1 MLDQF
6 GPLGP
11 AEVRLIEGIG
21 TGHLDPVGGGGL
33 PPAGEAARRVRA
45 DLVRFLL
52 LAHSGAPLM
61 HEKGLRLGGAWI
73 TGVLDLEGCRV
84 PRDIGLL
91 DCRFEKTPVL
101 RSAVIDTLAFDGSD
115 LPGFEADRLEARGDL
130 LFRSATV
137 RGPISLRGSRI
148 GGDLVFDGATLDNPH
163 DRALSAERCSV
174 RGSVLLR
181 GAKVRGSLA
190 LPGARIGADL
200 DLIGANL
207 ERPDG
212 LALELDSVLVEG
224 DVALRRAV
232 VSGGASLVTARIGGD
247 VDLTGAHISRAGEMA
262 VNLDRTSVKGAF
274 FLRSDAKIDG
284 ALSLN
289 GANLGAIL
297 DEPACWP
304 AKGDLRLNRCLYG
317 ALLGGAVESRTRLD
331 WLSRQTPGRWGED
344 FWPQPYEQLAAVLGE
359 MGHDEDKRRVL
370 MVKERLARRARR
382 GRASNAVTKAL
393 LAMKDAAMGVTTGY
407 GRLPLLALV
416 WIFVI
421 WVTGAVYYSYLDHEY
436 AVRPNAPVILR
447 SPEWVLCAVS
457 ADGRAILPSLGQER
471 AGLARPGEAQLACYL
486 RQPEASAYPKF
497 NAAMLSADAIVPG
510 LGSGQKDF
518 WSPDTRTAKGYA
530 GKWFMYFQTVAGLAL
545 GLLAVAGFSGIVKSN

>member
-1 MLDQF
+1 
-6 GPLGP
+6 
-11 AEVRLIEGIG
+11 
-21 TGHLDPVGGGGL
+21 
-33 PPAGEAARRVRA
+33 
-45 DLVRFLL
+45 
-52 LAHSGAPLM
+52 
-61 HEKGLRLGGAWI
+61 
-73 TGVLDLEGCRV
+73 
-84 PRDIGLL
+84 
-91 DCRFEKTPVL
+91 
-101 RSAVIDTLAFDGSD
+101 
-115 LPGFEADRLEARGDL
+115 
-130 LFRSATV
+130 
-137 RGPISLRGSRI
+137 
-148 GGDLVFDGATLDNPH
+148 
-163 DRALSAERCSV
+163 
-174 RGSVLLR
+174 
-181 GAKVRGSLA
+181 
-190 LPGARIGADL
+190 
-200 DLIGANL
+200 
-207 ERPDG
+207 
-212 LALELDSVLVEG
+212 
-224 DVALRRAV
+224 
-232 VSGGASLVTARIGGD
+232 
-247 VDLTGAHISRAGEMA
+247 MA
-262 VNLDRTSVKGAF
+262 VNLDRTTVKGAF
-274 FLRSDAKIDG
+274 FLRSGAKIDG

-393 LAMKDAAMGVTTGY
+393 LALKDAAMGVTTGY

-416 WIFVI
+416 WIFVV

-447 SPEWVLCAVS
+447 SPEWVLCAES
-457 ADGRAILPSLGQER
+457 AYGRAILPSLGQER

-497 NAAMLSADAIVPG
+497 NAAMLSADAVVPG